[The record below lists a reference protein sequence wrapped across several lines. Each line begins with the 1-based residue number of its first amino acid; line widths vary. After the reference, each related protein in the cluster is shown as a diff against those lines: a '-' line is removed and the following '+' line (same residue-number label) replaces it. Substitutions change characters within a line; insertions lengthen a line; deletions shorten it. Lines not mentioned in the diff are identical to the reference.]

1 MTSKEVFE
9 KRKAGQVHE
18 AYKMAQELIRENPND
33 SWNIK
38 ALCYC
43 LIDLIKEAST
53 RNDTNA
59 LRNFIAELN
68 GLNIDQY
75 DSILVKSVNHAKS
88 LGNPQTKM
96 IAEAKALSKQ
106 DRHNDSANAYRTALR
121 NFPNDSTIHE
131 GLAWELYRVGKE
143 LFGMGKID
151 VFKAK
156 QLLNEYIKLKN
167 ERPSRLHSLFLRY
180 ADKLIGNEGFN
191 LVAFLRLWGLNNLT
205 HEDYEPFQADNGKS
219 YPSIAEKVIQHAA
232 KDALSK
238 KIVDDMRY
246 MLTYIDNAIDA
257 FPENFW
263 LIYYKAKL
271 LLGVGENREAYE
283 FAISIAKAKLNDY
296 WAWNLLAET
305 LIDTDAEKAF
315 SCYSKALLC
324 KTDEKF
330 LANVRMKFADL
341 LIQKS
346 FYSEAKYEIELAI
359 KSREQEGWKLTENQL
374 QYQSAQWYQSTMAS
388 KNNQDFY
395 KKYIIIAET
404 LLFDS
409 LPWLK
414 ASLGNTFT
422 TANNPDKPKRKIY
435 VKLDNQSTPI
445 EIAISEKRYPF
456 KSIEKDSGLKIKGEY
471 DLEKRFQVFIIES
484 RENTSKWDIFPDYI
498 GIIDHVNHE
507 KKLAHF
513 IVDRKISGVLYFD
526 EFQMELNLAD
536 IVILKIASHKNDRG
550 IQYSALTCQHSD
562 TEISPSIAKKFQST
576 VRISNGLGF
585 TTNDIFIDRP
595 FVDAYQIEDGDNI
608 EGLAVLNYNKKKSEW
623 SWKAIKIEKYEQSF
637 DKAIAKDDEFF

>member
-1 MTSKEVFE
+1 M
-9 KRKAGQVHE
+9 
-18 AYKMAQELIRENPND
+18 
-33 SWNIK
+33 
-38 ALCYC
+38 
-43 LIDLIKEAST
+43 
-53 RNDTNA
+53 
-59 LRNFIAELN
+59 
-68 GLNIDQY
+68 
-75 DSILVKSVNHAKS
+75 
-88 LGNPQTKM
+88 
-96 IAEAKALSKQ
+96 
-106 DRHNDSANAYRTALR
+106 
-121 NFPNDSTIHE
+121 
-131 GLAWELYRVGKE
+131 
-143 LFGMGKID
+143 
-151 VFKAK
+151 
-156 QLLNEYIKLKN
+156 
-167 ERPSRLHSLFLRY
+167 
-180 ADKLIGNEGFN
+180 
-191 LVAFLRLWGLNNLT
+191 
-205 HEDYEPFQADNGKS
+205 
-219 YPSIAEKVIQHAA
+219 
-232 KDALSK
+232 
-238 KIVDDMRY
+238 
-246 MLTYIDNAIDA
+246 
-257 FPENFW
+257 
-263 LIYYKAKL
+263 
-271 LLGVGENREAYE
+271 
-283 FAISIAKAKLNDY
+283 
-296 WAWNLLAET
+296 
-305 LIDTDAEKAF
+305 
-315 SCYSKALLC
+315 
-324 KTDEKF
+324 
-330 LANVRMKFADL
+330 
-341 LIQKS
+341 
-346 FYSEAKYEIELAI
+346 
-359 KSREQEGWKLTENQL
+359 
-374 QYQSAQWYQSTMAS
+374 
-388 KNNQDFY
+388 
-395 KKYIIIAET
+395 
-404 LLFDS
+404 FDS

-456 KSIEKDSGLKIKGEY
+456 KSIEKGSGLKIKGEY

-637 DKAIAKDDEFF
+637 DEAIAKDDEFF